1 MTATRILVVEDDPHL
16 ADGISRSL
24 SKIGHAVDAVS
35 DGVGAVADRGR
46 IPEPPSLGPSP
57 VFYDGQI
64 DGVPVRIAA
73 LRVEEAGVGAQVL
86 VAETLIKR
94 RTLASEILAVMLLP
108 QLLLIGLAGV
118 LIWYGVGR
126 GLGPLER
133 LRGEIL
139 RRSHRDLSPLEESR
153 VPAEVAPLVNGL
165 NELFARLDRAVASQN
180 RFIADAAHQLR
191 TPMAGLKTQVELAM
205 REDNPGAMRD
215 TLARVHASID
225 RSVHLVNQ
233 LPALARADHSHE
245 QPMPTAPLDL
255 RELTRE
261 TASDW
266 VGKMVEAQLD
276 IGVETPDQGV
286 IVRGNAELLRELTDN
301 LIDNALRYTPSGGSI
316 TVRVESDVNGSALEI
331 EDDGPGIAPSERE
344 RVLERFYR
352 IEGTTGE
359 GCGLGLAIAREIADL
374 HSAFI
379 TIGEGAHGCG
389 TRVRIV
395 FP

>member
-1 MTATRILVVEDDPHL
+1 MRDTSIRRRLIAWLMPPLLGLWCIGAVLAYYFVLEFSTRIHDRWLLDSAVSL
-16 ADGISRSL
+16 AQQVHVQSGKVIADLPAAVLRVL
-24 SKIGHAVDAVS
+24 EYDAVDRIYYRVVGS
-35 DGVGAVADRGR
+35 DGTVVAERGR

-94 RTLASEILAVMLLP
+94 RTLASEMLVVMLLP

-255 RELTRE
+255 CELTRE

-276 IGVETPDQGV
+276 IGV
-286 IVRGNAELLRELTDN
+286 
-301 LIDNALRYTPSGGSI
+301 
-316 TVRVESDVNGSALEI
+316 
-331 EDDGPGIAPSERE
+331 
-344 RVLERFYR
+344 
-352 IEGTTGE
+352 
-359 GCGLGLAIAREIADL
+359 
-374 HSAFI
+374 
-379 TIGEGAHGCG
+379 
-389 TRVRIV
+389 
-395 FP
+395 

>member
-1 MTATRILVVEDDPHL
+1 MQSGKAI
-16 ADGISRSL
+16 ADLPAAVLRVL
-24 SKIGHAVDAVS
+24 EYDAVDRIYYRVVGS
-35 DGVGAVADRGR
+35 DGTVVAERGR

-94 RTLASEILAVMLLP
+94 RTLASEMLAVMLLP

-215 TLARVHASID
+215 
-225 RSVHLVNQ
+225 
-233 LPALARADHSHE
+233 ALARADHSHE

-276 IGVETPDQGV
+276 IGLETPDQGV

>member
-1 MTATRILVVEDDPHL
+1 MQSGKAI
-16 ADGISRSL
+16 ADLPAAVLRVL
-24 SKIGHAVDAVS
+24 EYDAVDRIYYRVVGS
-35 DGVGAVADRGR
+35 DGTVVAERGR

-215 TLARVHASID
+215 
-225 RSVHLVNQ
+225 
-233 LPALARADHSHE
+233 ALARADHSHE

-276 IGVETPDQGV
+276 IGLETPDQGV